1 MPTPDGHARFRGE
14 ADRAPAKMVAAGRQA
29 LRYAGF
35 SDRDIWDIA
44 STAAFHNKAN
54 RLAAATDMKPSRE
67 YHDQLRD

>member
-1 MPTPDGHARFRGE
+1 
-14 ADRAPAKMVAAGRQA
+14 MVAAGRQA